1 MLLLDK
7 KLELEDK
14 IKLLLNE
21 NPEWEEYLTPVLENL
36 SYTNVSIEYINEK
49 LNDIK
54 ELEINK

>member
-7 KLELEDK
+7 KLKLKDKVKSLLE
-14 IKLLLNE
+14 IH
-21 NPEWEEYLTPVLENL
+21 PEWEEYLTPVLENL

-54 ELEINK
+54 ELE